1 MKLKRKRVKKTM
13 NSEIK
18 AKALILNISKGT
30 FTSDDGRLIGY
41 ANCYVAIPGKTTE
54 TRMGYEIQKI
64 KATVEQYDLLKP
76 HLGKVI
82 DVELELKAS
91 GDNQFKLAFSKIAD
105 VEVSD

>member
-1 MKLKRKRVKKTM
+1 M

-30 FTSDDGRLIGY
+30 FTADDGKMYGY
-41 ANCYVAIPGKTTE
+41 ANCYIAVPGKTTD
-54 TRMGYEIQKI
+54 TRMGYDIQKV
-64 KATVEQYDLLKP
+64 KATVEQYELLKP
-76 HLGKVI
+76 YLGKVI

-105 VEVSD
+105 VEISE